1 MHFFDPITDF
11 IFIEDEP
18 EAADVIFIPGGPCG
32 EIALHAAELYHQG
45 YAPLLIPSGKH
56 SILDPV
62 YRGAQSPE
70 KYRGREFPT
79 EADFFSA
86 ILIEN
91 GVPAENILPERQATF
106 TYENAIY
113 TRKLTDTLG
122 LTVRTAILSCQ
133 AYHARRAL
141 LYYQALFPDTKILV
155 SPTVTQEIRKE
166 DWFLKPESIDAVL
179 KEMEHCGS
187 QFHEIIK
194 KYPDYAIPVH

>member
-86 ILIEN
+86 ILMEN

-113 TRKLTDTLG
+113 TRKLTDTLC
-122 LTVRTAILSCQ
+122 LTIRTAILSCQ
-133 AYHARRAL
+133 AYNARRAL

>member
-11 IFIEDEP
+11 IFIEHEV

-79 EADFFSA
+79 EADFFCF
-86 ILIEN
+86 LI
-91 GVPAENILPERQATF
+91 VFYFLVLFYSVYCNIF
-106 TYENAIY
+106 
-113 TRKLTDTLG
+113 
-122 LTVRTAILSCQ
+122 V
-133 AYHARRAL
+133 
-141 LYYQALFPDTKILV
+141 
-155 SPTVTQEIRKE
+155 
-166 DWFLKPESIDAVL
+166 
-179 KEMEHCGS
+179 
-187 QFHEIIK
+187 
-194 KYPDYAIPVH
+194 

>member
-11 IFIEDEP
+11 IFIEHEA

-79 EADFFSA
+79 EADFFST
-86 ILIEN
+86 ILLDQD
-91 GVPAENILPERQATF
+91 VPSSCIRPERQATF

-113 TRKLTDTLG
+113 TRKLTDALG
-122 LTVRTAILSCQ
+122 LTIRTAILSCQ

-141 LYYQALFPDTKILV
+141 LYYQALFPDAKILV
-155 SPTVTQEIRKE
+155 SPAVTQGIRKE
-166 DWFLKPESIDAVL
+166 DWFLKQESIDAVL

>member
-11 IFIEDEP
+11 IFIEHEV

-79 EADFFSA
+79 EADFFSTILLDQEATENLRSA
-86 ILIEN
+86 IEKNLSPFECRVLDLYLSGLDYLQIAEELER
-91 GVPAENILPERQATF
+91 PAKSKD
-106 TYENAIY
+106 NALQRI
-113 TRKLTDTLG
+113 RAKVNRTLE
-122 LTVRTAILSCQ
+122 
-133 AYHARRAL
+133 Y
-141 LYYQALFPDTKILV
+141 
-155 SPTVTQEIRKE
+155 
-166 DWFLKPESIDAVL
+166 
-179 KEMEHCGS
+179 
-187 QFHEIIK
+187 
-194 KYPDYAIPVH
+194 

>member
-11 IFIEDEP
+11 IFIEHEV

-56 SILDPV
+56 SILDPI

-79 EADFFSA
+79 EADFFST
-86 ILIEN
+86 ILLDQD
-91 GVPAENILPERQATF
+91 VPSSCIRPERQATF

-113 TRKLTDTLG
+113 TESLRMRSVLPSGRQSFPARPITHGVHSFTIRLFFRMRRSWSLPPSRRESERKT
-122 LTVRTAILSCQ
+122 
-133 AYHARRAL
+133 
-141 LYYQALFPDTKILV
+141 
-155 SPTVTQEIRKE
+155 
-166 DWFLKPESIDAVL
+166 
-179 KEMEHCGS
+179 GS
-187 QFHEIIK
+187 
-194 KYPDYAIPVH
+194 